1 MSSAVWGRVEERH
14 DTAGT
19 GLTNHFRELLQ
30 CTTQLFQTSIQTP
43 FSTIFETDF
52 IVGYTVTISV
62 SKLLQAVT
70 LMIYWAGR
78 RG

>member
-1 MSSAVWGRVEERH
+1 MYTR
-14 DTAGT
+14 
-19 GLTNHFRELLQ
+19 
-30 CTTQLFQTSIQTP
+30 CTQLFQTSIQTP